1 MFTNMTIGKKLM
13 SGFAALLVCILG
25 VSYFAATSIAS
36 LRNSID
42 IMANNTARKI
52 AIAGIVNES
61 TASLRSAGRA
71 LILGKSLK
79 TEKDFQSAQAEF
91 ATSAET
97 MDKMVKEIRPLLVSE
112 GGKKIVEDLDSGL
125 TAWKADFQEMLRLCV
140 AGKVEE
146 AEELRTGKNRILAE
160 AMVKSADEIM
170 DLQNKSL
177 AAASLEGADLSSSAL
192 WMVAICIG
200 SALLVGTV
208 VIFVVRGINASL
220 RRAVS
225 ELSEGAGQVASAAG
239 QISSSSQSLA
249 QGASEQAASLEETS
263 AASEEINS
271 MARKNAENSQS
282 ANALVTQSQQ
292 KFTETNHSLET
303 MVVAMGDIKASSDK
317 VAKIIKVIEEI
328 AFQTNILALNAAVE
342 AARAGEAGMGFAVVA
357 DEVRNLA
364 QRCAQ
369 AAKDTAALIEESI
382 IKSNDGKTK
391 VDQVAVA
398 IRAITEES
406 AKVKTLVDEVSLG
419 SQEQTRG
426 IEQVAK
432 ALTQMEQVTQQ
443 SAANAEESAA
453 AAEELTA
460 QASSLMDVVGQLSAM
475 VGGAETAARSY
486 RAPAAH
492 HGSSGLKSLGR
503 AVSGKPRG
511 MAPKSAVRKSDEYSS
526 FPMEEEFKEMG

>member
-1 MFTNMTIGKKLM
+1 MFTNITIGKKVVGL
-13 SGFAALLVCILG
+13 
-25 VSYFAATSIAS
+25 
-36 LRNSID
+36 
-42 IMANNTARKI
+42 
-52 AIAGIVNES
+52 
-61 TASLRSAGRA
+61 TASLMTL
-71 LILGKSLK
+71 LILLGGVVLLSVSSIDKSLTTVTTDALPGLQYMGSLSGNMYQFRGDALK
-79 TEKDFQSAQAEF
+79 HIASNPALLPDLERSMSGTMAKLDADLKKYQESINQTEDRANFGRLTQLISAYKQAWE
-91 ATSAET
+91 SVQPISRE
-97 MDKMVKEIRPLLVSE
+97 
-112 GGKKIVEDLDSGL
+112 GKK
-125 TAWKADFQEMLRLCV
+125 
-140 AGKVEE
+140 EE
-146 AEELRTGKNRILAE
+146 ANKLYNLKVAPTYDEMKVLITAMMIWNAE
-160 AMVKSADEIM
+160 YTRVAAVSA
-170 DLQNKSL
+170 N
-177 AAASLEGADLSSSAL
+177 ASASSARF
-192 WMVAICIG
+192 WTW
-200 SALLVGTV
+200 ALLGGSILVGSFLSLF
-208 VIFVVRGINASL
+208 IIRGINRSL
-220 RRAVS
+220 RQAVS

-292 KFTETNHSLET
+292 KFTETNHALET